1 MIPQWLFDPWK
12 ILGFSAQGLFF
23 SRFMVQW
30 IASERAGHSYV
41 PLAFWYLSLGGGALL
56 FLYAVHIKDPV
67 FILGQSC
74 GLLIYLRNLM
84 LVKRPRAA
92 AR

>member
-1 MIPQWLFDPWK
+1 MITQWLLDPWK
-12 ILGFSAQGLFF
+12 VLGFSAQGLFF
-23 SRFMVQW
+23 SRFLVQW
-30 IASERAGHSYV
+30 IASERAGYSYV
-41 PLAFWYLSLGGGALL
+41 PVVFWYLSLAGGALL

-74 GLLIYLRNLM
+74 GVVIYLRNLM
-84 LVKRPRAA
+84 LLRRPNA